1 MPFAR
6 LILFS
11 MLVLTGIPGCDRTGD
26 TLNKARAQVAA
37 PGGRAAASATLLAVF
52 PPKGKMLPGDAIDHA
67 AAGLDQVKA
76 AGNTQMSVEATAYA
90 GAVLDAI
97 QSAQGS
103 LQQGPE
109 FEIFWMKVGRL
120 AFAAAEEAFQ
130 AGREPEAATLM
141 LAGGTRWQ
149 NEPYWQRYPNHDAL
163 VAIILARAGKR
174 DEALNRLRSRINLEG
189 EAARIYDE
197 LQKGP

>member
-1 MPFAR
+1 MPLVR
-6 LILFS
+6 LIFS
-11 MLVLTGIPGCDRTGD
+11 SLLLLAGIQGCDRTGD
-26 TLNKARAQVAA
+26 TLNKARAQVTA
-37 PGGRAAASATLLAVF
+37 PGGRATAASTLLAEF
-52 PPKGKMLPGDAIDHA
+52 LPKGEMLPGDAIDHA
-67 AAGLDQVKA
+67 AACLDQVKA

-90 GAVLDAI
+90 GAVLDAV

-103 LQQGPE
+103 LRQGPDY
-109 FEIFWMKVGRL
+109 EIFWMKVGRL

-141 LAGGTRWQ
+141 LAGGSRWQ

-163 VAIILARAGKR
+163 VAIILARAGRR
-174 DEALNRLRSRINLEG
+174 DDALNRLRSRINLEG
-189 EAARIYDE
+189 EAARIYEE